1 MAKGNDKRYN
11 KKSRTQNVKT
21 VVVADKKVVDATEL
35 ATNDRENEY
44 GNEGEA
50 NALGSVSKF
59 LSVQFPGPQN
69 SGLPAE
75 QKCLNSTELYPRKI

>member
-21 VVVADKKVVDATEL
+21 VVVPDKKVVDATEL

-50 NALGSVSKF
+50 NALGSVSNCF
-59 LSVQFPGPQN
+59 WGQFPGNEN
-69 SGLPAE
+69 SSLQTTFPKGSSLP
-75 QKCLNSTELYPRKI
+75 KG

>member
-21 VVVADKKVVDATEL
+21 VVVADKKVVGATEL

-50 NALGSVSKF
+50 NALGSVSNCV
-59 LSVQFPGPQN
+59 SVPFPGNQN
-69 SGLPAE
+69 S
-75 QKCLNSTELYPRKI
+75 

>member
-21 VVVADKKVVDATEL
+21 VVVPDKKVVDATEL

-50 NALGSVSKF
+50 NALGSVSNCIWGQFPERKF
-59 LSVQFPGPQN
+59 LECIQVSSSHGN
-69 SGLPAE
+69 A
-75 QKCLNSTELYPRKI
+75 TI